1 MQKDTSSF
9 RAATILNLL
18 LSLTASPDC
27 PLDVTRVAA
36 TTRVTLLRDA
46 PVEGDG
52 PIGLLSARA
61 AARTPLHELQNMCS
75 STCETRRAGC
85 SAYSSCWTARI
96 FAFGRPGI
104 FFFQH

>member
-18 LSLTASPDC
+18 LFLTASPDC
-27 PLDVTRVAA
+27 PLDGTRVAA
-36 TTRVTLLRDA
+36 TTRVALLRDA

-61 AARTPLHELQNMCS
+61 AAQIPLHQLQNMCS
-75 STCETRRAGC
+75 STSETPVELRMSMQRLLVMQDC
-85 SAYSSCWTARI
+85 THIRFW
-96 FAFGRPGI
+96 
-104 FFFQH
+104 